1 MIPIPKRQKTLLEK
15 VVIQQTL
22 DVVNT
27 YHLLNAGISIQQ
39 DCADLLK
46 DLLKPQ
52 KYAKKVTN
60 DYIAYIESE
69 ITKMQTIVADE
80 QLTTLQNNECMKEV
94 LQKLIYHTKKGTIE
108 NVLNLI
114 LDFENAK
121 TTAPKS

>member
-1 MIPIPKRQKTLLEK
+1 MIPIPKRQKSLLEK

-114 LDFENAK
+114 LDYENAK

>member
-80 QLTTLQNNECMKEV
+80 QLTTLQNNECMKLV
-94 LQKLIYHTKKGTIE
+94 LQKLIKCTQNGTIE
-108 NVLNLI
+108 KLCNTI
-114 LDFENAK
+114 LDY
-121 TTAPKS
+121 